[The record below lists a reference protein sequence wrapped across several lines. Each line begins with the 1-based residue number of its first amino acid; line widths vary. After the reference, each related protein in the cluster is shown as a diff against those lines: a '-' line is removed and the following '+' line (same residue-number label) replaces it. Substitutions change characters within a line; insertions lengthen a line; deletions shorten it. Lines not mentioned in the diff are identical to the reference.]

1 MRPRIALVGVVAA
14 VGLLL
19 AGCSSSGDSLT
30 NYGNQTNGNSSSF
43 TDDSGQPVL
52 VKQSDRRAALDF
64 TSKTEDGSPLTLSDY
79 RGKVVVVNF
88 WYSSCAP
95 CRQEAPI
102 LQGIYSTHQDR
113 GVAFVGVNTVDQAA
127 TAISFEKS
135 HKITYPSVLDVN
147 IGTAAIAFHGAVA
160 PSVVPVTFVLDKKG
174 RIAARILGVLQSKS
188 ILDTLI
194 TDTLAE
200 KN

>member
-1 MRPRIALVGVVAA
+1 VRPRIALVGVVAA

-30 NYGNQTNGNSSSF
+30 NYGNQTNGSSSSF

-52 VKQSDRRAALDF
+52 VKQSDRKAALDF

>member
-1 MRPRIALVGVVAA
+1 VRARIALVGVVAA
-14 VGLLL
+14 AALLL
-19 AGCSSSGDSLT
+19 SGCSSSGDALT
-30 NYGNQTNGNSSSF
+30 NYGNQTNGNSTSF

-52 VKQSDRRAALDF
+52 VKQSDRKAALDF

-88 WYSSCAP
+88 WYAGCAP
-95 CRQEAPI
+95 CRAEAPI
-102 LQGIYSTHQDR
+102 LQGLYSTYQDR
-113 GVAFVGVNTVDQAA
+113 GAMFLGVNVVDQAP
-127 TAISFEKS
+127 TAISFEKAHGVS
-135 HKITYPSVLDVN
+135 YPSVFDSAT
-147 IGTAAIAFHGAVA
+147 GTARNAFSGAVSA
-160 PSVVPVTFVLDKKG
+160 STVPVTFVLDKKG
-174 RIAARILGVLQSKS
+174 RIAARIVGELQSKS

>member
-1 MRPRIALVGVVAA
+1 M
-14 VGLLL
+14 
-19 AGCSSSGDSLT
+19 
-30 NYGNQTNGNSSSF
+30 
-43 TDDSGQPVL
+43 
-52 VKQSDRRAALDF
+52 
-64 TSKTEDGSPLTLSDY
+64 
-79 RGKVVVVNF
+79 
-88 WYSSCAP
+88 
-95 CRQEAPI
+95 
-102 LQGIYSTHQDR
+102 
-113 GVAFVGVNTVDQAA
+113 
-127 TAISFEKS
+127 
-135 HKITYPSVLDVN
+135 N